1 MLFFV
6 FQQPSLLVHAAAVA
20 GQRAVRTDHPVA
32 RNHNADRIVV
42 IRSADSPNSFG
53 IANAFRLFAIGD
65 GFPIRNGLQRLLAL
79 YAERRAFQANGQ
91 GKFHQRTVKIGSK
104 LADGLCQQR
113 RGRRA

>member
-6 FQQPSLLVHAAAVA
+6 VQQPGLLVHAAAVA
-20 GQRAVRTDHPVA
+20 SQRAVRTDHPVA

-42 IRSADSPNSFG
+42 IRSADSPNRFG
-53 IANAFRLFAIGD
+53 IANAFGLFSVGD
-65 GFPIRNGLQRLLAL
+65 GFPIGDGLQRLLAL

-104 LADGLCQQR
+104 LADCLRQKLC
-113 RGRRA
+113 GRWA